1 MIYSEA
7 PATTHRKDP
16 QCFQQAPC
24 QVSWRQL
31 KTNSNPRLSP
41 PWALPS
47 HTELANPTNA
57 DTQVLQLFFKLQTSH
72 WWVAE
77 VNTLAITHIEDATI
91 ESLKNRLLPDKIR
104 LFQVL
109 KKKKK
114 ILKNKNSPEPD

>member
-16 QCFQQAPC
+16 QCFQQAPR
-24 QVSWRQL
+24 QVHWRQL

-47 HTELANPTNA
+47 HIDLANPTNA

-72 WWVAE
+72 LWVAE
-77 VNTLAITHIEDATI
+77 VNALVITHVQHAAI

-109 KKKKK
+109 KKNKN
-114 ILKNKNSPEPD
+114 LKNKNSPEPD